1 MITEPMPTGTTI
13 IKTNGDPFAR
23 AYALVEVRPGAPEP
37 GVPLERVLLIRPTQ
51 TVTRTGARAGAGP
64 RAPHQRAW
72 PPEKG
77 AAVVL
82 PDGRPL
88 TKAQRF
94 WIDPD
99 LFARW
104 DAEAEVRRRPS
115 A

>member
-1 MITEPMPTGTTI
+1 MITEPMPTGTTT
-13 IKTNGDPFAR
+13 IKTSGDPAAR
-23 AYALVEVRPGAPEP
+23 AYALVEVRPGRTDPR
-37 GVPLERVLLIRPTQ
+37 VPRERVIIVRPTQ
-51 TVTRTGARAGAGP
+51 TVTRTGAQAGAGP
-64 RAPHQRAW
+64 RDPHQRSW

-94 WIDPD
+94 WIDPA

-104 DAEAEVRRRPS
+104 DAEAEVRRRQS